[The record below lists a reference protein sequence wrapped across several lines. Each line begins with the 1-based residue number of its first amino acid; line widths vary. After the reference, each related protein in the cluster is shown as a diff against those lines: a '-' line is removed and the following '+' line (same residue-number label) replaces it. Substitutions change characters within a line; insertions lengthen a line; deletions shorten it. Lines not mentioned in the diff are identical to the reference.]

1 MAAVVLFFVTG
12 CAEVQRAVPALGP
25 IIARTGINPTTM
37 NVIAAGIP
45 LTAFIGN
52 RVARYL
58 VNDQE
63 KEQVARATV
72 ETAATGKP
80 QDVSTSTGARVTTT
94 PAAADAKTKTTR
106 AATDAKTK
114 TTTPAAPDAK
124 TKTPPAVETAATA
137 TQECRTVTQ
146 TIVLEN
152 GTRDAE
158 NVTVCK
164 REDGLWE
171 SRG

>member
-114 TTTPAAPDAK
+114 RRRQPRPMQRPRRRRRLKRQLRPLRSVALLLKPLSW
-124 TKTPPAVETAATA
+124 
-137 TQECRTVTQ
+137 RTVRAMRKT
-146 TIVLEN
+146 
-152 GTRDAE
+152 
-158 NVTVCK
+158 
-164 REDGLWE
+164 
-171 SRG
+171 